1 MKTLAATTLTACL
14 AAGTALADAES
25 CRTIRLANLG
35 WTDILLTDATAEV
48 ILNALGYEAGNT
60 QLGLGIAY
68 TSLQEGNMD
77 VFQGNWRPVQDENF
91 KEFFDKGWVE
101 VLGKN
106 LEGAKF
112 TLAVPAY
119 VAEGGIETFA
129 DVAANREMFE
139 GKIYGIEPG
148 SNDYLLDMVAQ
159 GLYGFDSSWEVVETS
174 ETGML
179 SQVERAVSREEP
191 IVFLGWEPHPMNIDY
206 QIAYLGGGD
215 EVFGADYGGAT
226 VYTISRPGFAAD
238 CPNAAKLFSQLTYT
252 LDYENYGMRRI
263 LADGLEPQEAA
274 RAQLAEMPQLLEGWL
289 AGVTT
294 FDGQEG
300 LPVVKAALG
309 IE

>member
-1 MKTLAATTLTACL
+1 
-14 AAGTALADAES
+14 
-25 CRTIRLANLG
+25 
-35 WTDILLTDATAEV
+35 
-48 ILNALGYEAGNT
+48 
-60 QLGLGIAY
+60 
-68 TSLQEGNMD
+68 
-77 VFQGNWRPVQDENF
+77 
-91 KEFFDKGWVE
+91 
-101 VLGKN
+101 
-106 LEGAKF
+106 
-112 TLAVPAY
+112 
-119 VAEGGIETFA
+119 
-129 DVAANREMFE
+129 VAANHEMFE

-159 GLYGFDSSWEVVETS
+159 GLYGFDASWEVVETS

-179 SQVERAVSREEP
+179 SQVERAVSRNEP

-206 QIAYLGGGD
+206 KIAYLGGGD

-226 VYTISRPGFAAD
+226 VYTISRPGFAAE
-238 CPNAAKLFSQLTYT
+238 CPNAAKLFSQLAYT

-294 FDGQEG
+294 LDGQEG